1 MKMIPTPLPFF
12 VARKLSA
19 FPPRKYKANCDL
31 MPEINRNTQKRNN
44 QNKNNVYLEAYKNI
58 N

>member
-1 MKMIPTPLPFF
+1 MKMIPTLLPFF
-12 VARKLSA
+12 VASKLPA
-19 FPPRKYKANCDL
+19 FPPRKYKVNCHL

-44 QNKNNVYLEAYKNI
+44 QNKNIVYLEAYKNI